1 MKSKIISTLIIIAT
15 FLVAMIKMADN
26 SGKFILHWDFQG
38 NVTSYGTKYYIIFI
52 PIIATVLYFVLLY
65 YEKNPFKM
73 NRMSR
78 IKETPDNARALTRYI
93 QVTAPLVLAI
103 ALYVTLCSAQIIT
116 LHPWVI
122 LAILLFIVIFY
133 FYTYTRI
140 R

>member
-1 MKSKIISTLIIIAT
+1 
-15 FLVAMIKMADN
+15 MADN
-26 SGKFILHWDFQG
+26 SGKIILHWDFLG

-52 PIIATVLYFVLLY
+52 PAIATVLYFVLLY

-78 IKETPDNARALTRYI
+78 IKETPDNARALTRYL

-122 LAILLFIVIFY
+122 LVILLFIVIFY